1 MTYTN
6 ALGQPIGAPLPAEWN
21 GATPPPRR
29 VLEGTH
35 TRLEPID
42 PERHAADLLAA
53 YQEDREN
60 RIWTYL
66 RYGPFES
73 AEEYQRH
80 LESWF
85 AGDDPQAYAIIE
97 HRLAC
102 PAGVA
107 TYLRIDP
114 PHGSIEVG
122 HICLA
127 PILQRT
133 VAATEAMFLMMR
145 HAFDDLGYRRY
156 EWKCDALNEPSRR
169 AAERLGFIF
178 EGIFRQAATYKGRNY
193 DMAWYSILD
202 RDWPGLK
209 NAYQQ
214 WLAPGNF
221 DADGRQRVSLSS
233 LTRAAYDG

>member
-6 ALGQPIGAPLPAEWN
+6 ALGQPVGPPLPAEWN
-21 GATPPPRR
+21 GAASPPRR

-66 RYGPFES
+66 AYGPFES
-73 AEEYQRH
+73 AGEYQRH
-80 LESWF
+80 LESWVA
-85 AGDDPQAYAIIE
+85 AGEPQAYAVVD
-97 HRLAC
+97 HRSGH
-102 PAGVA
+102 PGGVA

-145 HAFDDLGYRRY
+145 HVFDDLGYRRY
-156 EWKCDALNEPSRR
+156 EWKCDALNEPSMR
-169 AAERLGFIF
+169 AAKRLGFVF
-178 EGIFRQAATYKGRNY
+178 EGIFRQSTTYKGRNR
-193 DMAWYSILD
+193 DTAWYSILD
-202 RDWPGLK
+202 RHWPGLK

-221 DADGRQRVSLSS
+221 DADGCQRVSLSS